1 MPLTLPSPAAPL
13 SATPLAL
20 RLRHADTSA
29 VAQVLGIAGF
39 ALLMTLGAQVRVP
52 LWEVPFTLQTLAVYG
67 AGLVL
72 GARAGALSG
81 LLYLAVGL
89 FLPVFSAGEM
99 GAAYL
104 AGATGGYLVALPL
117 VAFAVGAATERRT
130 GIVAS
135 IVAGLVGMVVL
146 FACGAMWLHAVAG
159 HTSWGMT
166 LARGVWPF
174 LAADLLK
181 VGAASALFAAAA
193 RGPR

>member
-1 MPLTLPSPAAPL
+1 MPLTLSTPAAPL

-29 VAQVLGIAGF
+29 ATRALGIAGF
-39 ALLMTLGAQVRVP
+39 ALLMTLGAQVRIP
-52 LWEVPFTLQTLAVYG
+52 LWEVPFTLTTLAVYG

-81 LLYLAVGL
+81 VLYLAAGL
-89 FLPVFSAGEM
+89 FLPVFSGGEM
-99 GAAYL
+99 GATYL

-117 VAFAVGAATERRT
+117 VAFAVGAATERRV
-130 GIVAS
+130 GLVGS
-135 IVAGLVGMVVL
+135 IVAGLVGMAVL

-159 HTSWGMT
+159 HTSWSMT
-166 LARGVWPF
+166 FARGVWPF
-174 LAADLLK
+174 LAADLIK
-181 VGAASALFAAAA
+181 VGAASALFAAAT